1 VEGVI
6 FCLHLPHSTLSTR
19 IKSVDTFEINMI
31 IPKCYLIILSSSYS
45 LSPMA
50 YSPLPSLDDLTNRE
64 WMKLIDGQENLINFC
79 QLVGLP
85 PVTLNELCAKDHI
98 NWYLG
103 SSSRA
108 KDQYT

>member
-1 VEGVI
+1 ME
-6 FCLHLPHSTLSTR
+6 
-19 IKSVDTFEINMI
+19 
-31 IPKCYLIILSSSYS
+31 
-45 LSPMA
+45 
-50 YSPLPSLDDLTNRE
+50 
-64 WMKLIDGQENLINFC
+64 LIDGKENLINFC